1 MEQALIDGDL
11 SRAKEVRQKK
21 KQKQQQSDAVLKK
34 YRQSLAR
41 KKVQVGENEV
51 ADVVSDWTHIPVK
64 RLTEG
69 EAARLQHLEKS
80 LHKRVIA
87 QDEAI
92 SAVAKAVRRG
102 RVRTEGSIS
111 TNRVFSVSWTDWC
124 RKNRDFQSTGTGS
137 VWHGRCN
144 DPCGYVRIYG
154 EAQCVPK

>member
-1 MEQALIDGDL
+1 M
-11 SRAKEVRQKK
+11 QKK
-21 KQKQQQSDAVLKK
+21 CVRKNRQKQQQSDAALKK

-92 SAVAKAVRRG
+92 SGSGKSCSPWQS
-102 RVRTEGSIS
+102 RTERSIQ
-111 TNRVFSVSWTDWC
+111 TNRVFSVSWTDRC
-124 RKNRDFQSTGTGS
+124 RKNRDFQSTGS
-137 VWHGRCN
+137 RKCLAWKM
-144 DPCGYVRIYG
+144 
-154 EAQCVPK
+154 Q